1 MMNVRDTPVNQS
13 KLARLEKAWRELL
26 EAAMA
31 RGYHG
36 TIGLEVTVQDG
47 TIQHFVRRVE
57 RREQ

>member
-1 MMNVRDTPVNQS
+1 MMNVRETPVNQA
-13 KLARLEKAWRELL
+13 KVARLEQAWRELL
-26 EAAMA
+26 EAAMS

>member
-1 MMNVRDTPVNQS
+1 MMNVRDTPVNQT
-13 KLARLEKAWRELL
+13 KMARLEQAWRELM

-36 TIGLEVTVQDG
+36 TVAVEVTVQDG
-47 TIQHFVRRVE
+47 TIQHFVQRLE